1 MCMHEL
7 IMYKSTCMH
16 YVCLRGNHKRLANM
30 YVEKGFMRT
39 SFKFAHQNQ
48 EFKVRGGRAGAG
60 MAVFAGSRVTCK
72 QVDLIPKN

>member
-48 EFKVRGGRAGAG
+48 EFKVRGGRAGRLEWRCLRDRASP
-60 MAVFAGSRVTCK
+60 VNRLT
-72 QVDLIPKN
+72 